1 MEEIIYNH
9 EAEVKHLKSIVEKIF
24 GIGNLY
30 KKVRMREYTEARAVF
45 CKILHKERG
54 YGGSRLGKIMMKNH
68 ATILHYLKTIDDN
81 MRYDKELTAKYDRVY
96 SVWKDNYDPI
106 DGETNSDLKR
116 AIYVLRT
123 EKKELLYLL
132 EELKAELTS
141 VVKYKNVLD
150 LLEGKGTVVDKYK
163 YESLLNNY
171 LQTNE
176 NG

>member
-1 MEEIIYNH
+1 
-9 EAEVKHLKSIVEKIF
+9 V
-24 GIGNLY
+24 
-30 KKVRMREYTEARAVF
+30 
-45 CKILHKERG
+45 
-54 YGGSRLGKIMMKNH
+54 
-68 ATILHYLKTIDDN
+68 
-81 MRYDKELTAKYDRVY
+81 
-96 SVWKDNYDPI
+96 
-106 DGETNSDLKR
+106 ETNSDLKR
-116 AIYVLRT
+116 AIYVLRA